1 MTGARRWAPLLL
13 CLLQS
18 APGRPLLAPPQNVTL
33 LSRDFSVYL
42 TWLPGPGNPQNVTY
56 FVAYQSFAP
65 PRRWRRV
72 KKCAGTKELVCSLM
86 CLEKQDLCNKFKGR
100 VQAVSHGAKSPWVES
115 KSMDYFFEVEPAPP
129 VLVFNQ
135 TEEILI
141 VNATYQLPP
150 CVPQPDLNYEVDF
163 WKEGTKNKTQFPAT
177 PHGQPVQIP
186 LQPDTSGYH
195 CLSARTI
202 YTFGNP
208 KYSEFSEPACFFL
221 EAPGSNWVLLLLLPL
236 LLPLLLA
243 VAIGPVMWKTFR
255 GNPWLQQTKMPQA
268 LGTQIRTIMLPERLI
283 FCSSL
288 LSPNQNFSGHRHYR
302 ATFQPSVP
310 ECVHNL
316 ILCPQ
321 KELTNRVRLTSRAR
335 APAPVQAGPEKDS
348 TEEKDGEEN
357 TDEEDTDPSVSFQ
370 PYIEPPPFLGQEL
383 QSPGPTEAGGP
394 WTPLVQG
401 EGSSAYDSSGRSWAS
416 TAGSSS
422 SWDEAGSSGYLAKK
436 GPGQGLHRE
445 EHQKPLPPPKFSE
458 DSSSSGEPP
467 KDNLSSW
474 TTWGLSSPGLNLVP
488 GEPPVSLRTLT
499 FCWDNSPEDVEGEEE
514 EEEEG
519 WRESESED
527 SSAGSCRA
535 KSLQRTEVR
544 PLGHYLAR

>member
-1 MTGARRWAPLLL
+1 
-13 CLLQS
+13 
-18 APGRPLLAPPQNVTL
+18 RPLLAPPQNVTL

-72 KKCAGTKELVCSLM
+72 KRCAGTKELVCSLM

-100 VQAVSHGAKSPWVES
+100 VQAVSHGARSPWVES

-163 WKEGTKNKTQFPAT
+163 WKEGTENKTQFPAT

-221 EAPGSNWVLLLLLPL
+221 EAPGSNWALLLLLPL

-243 VAIGPVMWKTFR
+243 VAVGPVMWKTFR

-268 LGTQIRTIMLPERLI
+268 L
-283 FCSSL
+283 
-288 LSPNQNFSGHRHYR
+288 
-302 ATFQPSVP
+302 
-310 ECVHNL
+310 
-316 ILCPQ
+316 
-321 KELTNRVRLTSRAR
+321 ELTRRVRLTSRVR

-348 TEEKDGEEN
+348 AEEKDSEEN
-357 TDEEDTDPSVSFQ
+357 TDEEDSDPGVSLQ
-370 PYIEPPPFLGQEL
+370 PYVEPPPFLGQEL
-383 QSPGPTEAGGP
+383 QSPGPAKAGGP
-394 WTPLVQG
+394 WTPLVQA
-401 EGSSAYDSSGRSWAS
+401 EGSSAYDSSDKSWAS

-422 SWDEAGSSGYLAKK
+422 SWDEAGPSGYLAKK
-436 GPGQGLHRE
+436 GPSQGLRRE

-527 SSAGSCRA
+527 SGAGSCGA